1 MSTKLFRHASRLSV
15 ACALAVMSSLAHADP
30 SNKWRVEFNHSSDND
45 GEIVFR
51 VSPVGGTPI
60 DVATKIPKGT
70 GENHVAQLVK
80 KSLNAKLGKGYH
92 VEVDDFEAVLLQ
104 KQGDTPNFDLVI
116 ASNSVSGI
124 AVDLKR
130 E

>member
-1 MSTKLFRHASRLSV
+1 MSTRLFRLASLFSV
-15 ACALAVMSSLAHADP
+15 ACALAVMGPLAHADP

-45 GEIVFR
+45 GEIVLR
-51 VSPVGGTPI
+51 VSPEGGTPI

-80 KSLNAKLGKGYH
+80 KSLKAKLGKGYH
-92 VEVDDFEAVLLQ
+92 VEVDDFEAVLI
-104 KQGDTPNFDLVI
+104 KKAGSTPNFDLVI

-124 AVDLKR
+124 SVDLKR